1 MWRTISSGHSSFSS
15 SSRRTSSGRRFLAK
29 SFSDFKLSF
38 NVLLV
43 IMVRSS
49 LCCDAV
55 QFTNFVG
62 HFRQELQDVI
72 DNSDIRHL
80 KYRSL
85 GVLVNGDQER
95 TSFDAREVLEGTT

>member
-1 MWRTISSGHSSFSS
+1 
-15 SSRRTSSGRRFLAK
+15 
-29 SFSDFKLSF
+29 DFKLSF

-95 TSFDAREVLEGTT
+95 TSFDAREVLEGTTDAACQIDLGLDGFSGGAPLTRLFEPLGI